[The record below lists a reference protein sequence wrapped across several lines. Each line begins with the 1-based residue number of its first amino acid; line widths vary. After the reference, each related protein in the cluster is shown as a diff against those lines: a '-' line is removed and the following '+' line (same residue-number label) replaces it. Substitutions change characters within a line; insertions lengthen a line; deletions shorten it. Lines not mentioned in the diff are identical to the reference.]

1 MAAMGKTYE
10 DIVRRLSMQTIGY
23 DKLNMMRHVRYF
35 KDAAGIAAHM
45 KRHAAIL
52 RPKFDVVLNALEKH
66 LGGKNIAQWHRPTG
80 GYFVSV
86 DVHGC
91 ATEIIRLLR
100 QAGVKMTEA
109 GAPFPYHHDPEDQ
122 TIRIAPTYPS
132 VAELEQA
139 MELFCICTE
148 MAALKKSV

>member
-1 MAAMGKTYE
+1 
-10 DIVRRLSMQTIGY
+10 
-23 DKLNMMRHVRYF
+23 
-35 KDAAGIAAHM
+35 
-45 KRHAAIL
+45 
-52 RPKFDVVLNALEKH
+52 
-66 LGGKNIAQWHRPTG
+66 
-80 GYFVSV
+80 V

-122 TIRIAPTYPS
+122 TIRIAPTCPS

-139 MELFCICTE
+139 RELFCICTE